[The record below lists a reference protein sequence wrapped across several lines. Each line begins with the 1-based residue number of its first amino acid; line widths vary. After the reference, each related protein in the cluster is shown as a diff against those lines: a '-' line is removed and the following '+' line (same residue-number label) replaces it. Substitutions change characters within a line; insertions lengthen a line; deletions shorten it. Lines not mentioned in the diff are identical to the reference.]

1 MSSSAHIMDCL
12 RSDYGTYDTTI
23 KLNGLS
29 YITDTV
35 LPKDFPEIKLHGY
48 SAFEARGYKCYP
60 IDRKIYNVPIVASII
75 EGIKNDSTIRRTI
88 KFPLGIYN
96 DPVAFYLPECGVHV
110 GDCIKFSQYDMVVT
124 QIQYNLATNI
134 APATVEIILK
144 DKATGKRL
152 HVTRGLYHVIRSSGL
167 AKMTLFE

>member
-1 MSSSAHIMDCL
+1 MFSSAHIMDCL

-29 YITDTV
+29 CISDTV
-35 LPKDFPEIKLHGY
+35 LPKDFPEIKLHEY

-75 EGIKNDSTIRRTI
+75 EGIKNDGTIRRTI

-96 DPVAFYLPECGVHV
+96 DPVAFYLPEC

-152 HVTRGLYHVIRSSGL
+152 HVTRGLYNVIKPLDL
-167 AKMTLFE
+167 ARMTVFE